1 MCCDLSHLSKA
12 ALESRARRAAARV
25 GYKAIK
31 SRWRSRG
38 VDNFGGFML
47 INPRTKWIV
56 GGKRF
61 DMSAEAVIE
70 RCRPESEP

>member
-1 MCCDLSHLSKA
+1 
-12 ALESRARRAAARV
+12 
-25 GYKAIK
+25 
-31 SRWRSRG
+31 
-38 VDNFGGFML
+38 ML